1 MSVSQIQAGLR
12 RFAKGFL
19 AGGLAQVALII
30 NAGVTIRNLADIKAV
45 LAVLVA
51 GFITGGILAVQKMLS
66 WEETL
71 PTNVPPIDSLPQ

>member
-1 MSVSQIQAGLR
+1 MSAPQLQAALK

-30 NAGVTIRNLADIKAV
+30 NAGLTINNLADIKAV

-51 GFITGGILAVQKMLS
+51 GFITGGILGMQKLLS
-66 WEETL
+66 WEE
-71 PTNVPPIDSLPQ
+71 PTPTIDSLPQ